1 MTSKPTCRMKLPSF
15 IIICLLLSQSSLA
28 QHAEKIGEVYQV
40 PFATSGNWIEL
51 EVSNI
56 GESGVENVQVIA
68 ASVPDWVEL
77 ASIERIV
84 NLIESGEEAVA
95 TFEFDVLRDAPIG
108 ESATLLFEVRSGSD
122 LLREKEFVIAVEAPT
137 KVALDQNYP
146 NPFNPETTIGFD
158 LPIEGQVSLVIFD
171 MLGRQVTRLLNEDRG
186 AGHHKIRWNASNLAS
201 GTYFYILKAEGR
213 DGEMVLL
220 RNRMVL
226 VK

>member
-1 MTSKPTCRMKLPSF
+1 MKLPSF
-15 IIICLLLSQSSLA
+15 LIICLLLFSQNTLA

-40 PFATSGNWIEL
+40 PFATAGNRIEL

-56 GESGVENVQVIA
+56 GESGIENVQVIA
-68 ASVPDWVEL
+68 TSVPDWVEL
-77 ASIERIV
+77 SSIERSV
-84 NLIESGEEAVA
+84 NLIESGQESVA
-95 TFEFDVLRDAPIG
+95 TFDFDVLRDAPIG
-108 ESATLLFEVRSGSD
+108 ESASLLFEVRSESD
-122 LLREKEFVIAVEAPT
+122 LLRQKEFVIAVEAPT
-137 KVALDQNYP
+137 EVALDQNYP

-158 LPIEGQVSLVIFD
+158 LPIEGQVSIVIFD

-186 AGHHKIRWNASNLAS
+186 AGHHKIRWNASDMAS
-201 GTYFYILKAEGR
+201 GTYFYILKAESK